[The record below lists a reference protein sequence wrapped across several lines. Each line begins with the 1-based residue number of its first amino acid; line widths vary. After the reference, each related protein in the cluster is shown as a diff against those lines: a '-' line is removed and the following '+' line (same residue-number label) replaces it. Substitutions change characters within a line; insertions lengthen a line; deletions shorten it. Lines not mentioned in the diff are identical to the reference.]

1 MEAPI
6 LRMRHVSVSYEDE
19 RVVGD
24 FSMEVYPGEIVG
36 IAGESGSGKSTV
48 IKAAIG
54 LLGEEGFVDRGDV
67 WFQGR
72 KITDL
77 PQEELRCIRGD
88 QVGMVFQNTGAS
100 LCPIRTIGDQFQEM
114 LIQHGKKDV
123 GENHAQILKLL
134 EGLSLPDGERILRSY
149 PFELSGGMNQRVGIA
164 LAMVLRP
171 KLLLA
176 DEPTSALDVTVQAQV
191 MREFLG
197 LRERYG
203 TSIVIVAHNMGLLY
217 HMTDR
222 LLVMRDGRVVES
234 VTDEGTFGEPQE
246 PYTRRLIQAV
256 PRLRGRQI

>member
-1 MEAPI
+1 M
-6 LRMRHVSVSYEDE
+6 
-19 RVVGD
+19 
-24 FSMEVYPGEIVG
+24 
-36 IAGESGSGKSTV
+36 
-48 IKAAIG
+48 
-54 LLGEEGFVDRGDV
+54 LGEEGFVDRGDV

-134 EGLSLPDGERILRSY
+134 EGLSLPDGERILRSS

-234 VTDEGTFGEPQE
+234 GQTRELLENPQE